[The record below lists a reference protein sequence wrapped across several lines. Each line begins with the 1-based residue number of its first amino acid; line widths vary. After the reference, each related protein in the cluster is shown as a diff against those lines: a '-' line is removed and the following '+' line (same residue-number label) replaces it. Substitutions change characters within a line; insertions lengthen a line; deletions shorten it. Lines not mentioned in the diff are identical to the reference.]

1 MYYYFALNTPQLDV
15 DPDINNIAKWIM
27 IPLFI
32 AFIALIV
39 VAITNYLHKVRNMKR
54 IANNEVWFDEKE
66 AILNRGTKHIKIPE
80 NTIEYFVC
88 KQVFN
93 QKGSYHLDLNVL
105 EEAGGDTFKQRP
117 VYQAVM
123 RLNKKAKSELGLEE
137 LFIRGKEKTALN
149 VKYR

>member
-1 MYYYFALNTPQLDV
+1 MYDYFALNTPKLDV
-15 DPDINNIAKWIM
+15 DPDINNITKWIM
-27 IPLFI
+27 VPLLI
-32 AFIALIV
+32 AFIVLTIA
-39 VAITNYLHKVRNMKR
+39 AITSYLHKERNKKR
-54 IANNEVWFDEKE
+54 VANNEVWFDEKE
-66 AILNRGTKHIKIPE
+66 ANLNRGSKQIKIPE

-93 QKGSYHLDLNVL
+93 QKGNYHLDLNVL

-123 RLNKKAKSELGLEE
+123 RLNKKAKNELGLEE

-149 VKYR
+149 SKYR